1 MTEAEL
7 LALGEA
13 IYNAQPSELD
23 GGAPIHFHPQR
34 DAILRA
40 WATAVAKALY
50 AEPILRVT
58 ADKKGLLI
66 ACGKQSVTLPP
77 SALAA
82 TLADIAGG
90 ETASKAAPAVDK
102 ALRKNAAAASYDTDA
117 REIARV
123 LVRHY
128 GDEAEAVLD
137 RVPSHIV
144 HVRLKP
150 GKR

>member
-7 LALGEA
+7 LALGDA

-23 GGAPIHFHPQR
+23 GGTPIHNHPRR

-40 WATAVAKALY
+40 WAAALLATR
-50 AEPILRVT
+50 AEMQAPGAR
-58 ADKKGLLI
+58 
-66 ACGKQSVTLPP
+66 
-77 SALAA
+77 
-82 TLADIAGG
+82 
-90 ETASKAAPAVDK
+90 AAPAVDR
-102 ALRKNAAAASYDTDA
+102 ALKKNAVAASYDTDA
-117 REIARV
+117 RDIARV

-144 HVRLKP
+144 HVRLKT